1 MKTLQTGQWVT
12 LDGRLGKI
20 YPANASDG
28 VPWMTDPLD
37 TPAQEPEPSS
47 AEPLNT
53 QLFASFSQLSVLKDA
68 QAQAIDGIC
77 LVRGE
82 WLLLAQ
88 RSGPQV
94 LTALADVDY
103 DHLGPPM
110 GQTLGAMA
118 QAIAPRPI
126 YYRSIDRT
134 IDWDGRLPSNS
145 GMQNPSLGLRGTLW
159 HHKDPQLFEMELAM

>member
-47 AEPLNT
+47 AAPLNT

-88 RSGPQV
+88 RSGTPNGANPWRNGPGDRPSPDLLPQ
-94 LTALADVDY
+94 
-103 DHLGPPM
+103 H
-110 GQTLGAMA
+110 
-118 QAIAPRPI
+118 
-126 YYRSIDRT
+126 
-134 IDWDGRLPSNS
+134 
-145 GMQNPSLGLRGTLW
+145 
-159 HHKDPQLFEMELAM
+159 